1 MRESLYLS
9 GADFEVVEADRGSFA
24 LDMLAAVKPDLI
36 LLDISMPEVGGIP
49 VCNEI
54 KRNPAT
60 ASVAIV
66 IVSAHSDA
74 SFVAAT
80 LGAGA
85 SDYVVKPFQPSDLV
99 RRVQKVLQSRQQT
112 PA

>member
-1 MRESLYLS
+1 
-9 GADFEVVEADRGSFA
+9 
-24 LDMLAAVKPDLI
+24 MLAAVKPDLI